1 MESLDFILGG
11 IMKPYLQRVAD
22 VKIITSNMVNN
33 NLINH
38 ENEIQND
45 HIAFRT
51 LKYNNLGIKSLE
63 KIFLY
68 FGYSKK
74 DFLTLRV
81 KN

>member
-63 KIFLY
+63 KIFL
-68 FGYSKK
+68 
-74 DFLTLRV
+74 
-81 KN
+81 